1 MDGRE
6 QKLYEQRLREAQE
19 LRSENNFL
27 RQDRA
32 AEKEDKDECHSFKP
46 FSLLFQPFQPPFLV
60 WAS

>member
-1 MDGRE
+1 
-6 QKLYEQRLREAQE
+6 

-27 RQDRA
+27 RQDRV
-32 AEKEDKDECHSFKP
+32 AEKGDKDECHSFKP